1 MLHYQ
6 WWFKVRTYYI
16 FNVNSYF
23 TYMYKERPFKMY
35 KIFEEI
41 YYSRDYDA
49 VRTYRVFEGIANPF
63 NKIMLGEYINYEYKH
78 KYGYIREDNIHRLN
92 GRENTSLKVNN
103 YNIKI
108 ETDSNYTDFFKYLN
122 NYNNSLFVC
131 DFDNKDYFWL
141 SKIKPLQKELSIVQ

>member
-1 MLHYQ
+1 MVIQ
-6 WWFKVRTYYI
+6 VRTYYI
-16 FNVNSYF
+16 FNVNRYF
-23 TYMYKERPFKMY
+23 TYMYKNNPFKMY

-41 YYSRDYDA
+41 YYSRDYDV

-63 NKIMLGEYINYEYKH
+63 NKIMLNEYINYEYKH

-92 GRENTSLKVNN
+92 GRENTFLKVNN

-108 ETDSNYTDFFKYLN
+108 ETDNNYTDFFKYLN

>member
-1 MLHYQ
+1 M
-6 WWFKVRTYYI
+6 RTYYI
-16 FNVNSYF
+16 FNVNRYF
-23 TYMYKERPFKMY
+23 TYMYKNNPFKMY

-41 YYSRDYDA
+41 YHSRDYDA

-78 KYGYIREDNIHRLN
+78 KYGYKREESIHKLYTT
-92 GRENTSLKVNN
+92 ENTVLKINN

-108 ETDSNYTDFFKYLN
+108 ETDSNYTDFFRYLN